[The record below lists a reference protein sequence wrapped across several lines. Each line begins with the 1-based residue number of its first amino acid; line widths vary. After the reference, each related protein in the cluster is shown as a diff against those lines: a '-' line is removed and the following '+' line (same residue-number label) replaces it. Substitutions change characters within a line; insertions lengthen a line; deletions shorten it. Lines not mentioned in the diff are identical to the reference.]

1 MPVFIN
7 QCRMLRERKWAVMA
21 GRKSTK
27 PAAKA
32 AEVAEVEAIEP
43 KAEEIKTEEI
53 AEPKKEETQKEET
66 KKAPGRK
73 AKGTKAEA
81 PKEEAPKAEEAAEA
95 AKEDVKAEAPKTKGR
110 KAGAV
115 KKEAKEAAAVKAP
128 AKKET
133 VKKPVEKCALHIQ
146 YAGRSYAQ
154 EDLVKIAKDVWKY
167 DLKRKAGELETIE
180 LYVKP
185 EENKVYYVMNGEVTG
200 NFDI

>member
-1 MPVFIN
+1 
-7 QCRMLRERKWAVMA
+7 MA

-32 AEVAEVEAIEP
+32 TEVAEVEAIEP

-53 AEPKKEETQKEET
+53 AEPKKEET

-73 AKGTKAEA
+73 AKSAKAEA
-81 PKEEAPKAEEAAEA
+81 PKEEAPKAEQAAEA
-95 AKEDVKAEAPKTKGR
+95 AKEDVKAEAPGTKGG
-110 KAGAV
+110 KAKTV
-115 KKEAKEAAAVKAP
+115 KKEAATAAPKKEAA
-128 AKKET
+128 
-133 VKKPVEKCALHIQ
+133 KKPVEKCALHIQ

-167 DLKRKAGELETIE
+167 DLKRKAGELESIE

-185 EENKVYYVMNGEVTG
+185 EENKVYYVMNGDVTG